1 VSSSIAE
8 TLDPSF
14 RWDDDFFRYL
24 LTLQSPGISMNAI
37 TQPTLSLEAAH
48 ELLGQARSACARR
61 GFAAT
66 IAITDAG
73 GHLRAFERADAAPF
87 LTAEVAMDK
96 SWTAASFGMSTHQ
109 WNAYMSE
116 PTVAPLAQ
124 HPRLMA
130 VGGGVPI
137 LLDGKLAGGIGVSG
151 GTSAQDHEA
160 AEEALRALG
169 LLA

>member
-1 VSSSIAE
+1 
-8 TLDPSF
+8 
-14 RWDDDFFRYL
+14 
-24 LTLQSPGISMNAI
+24 MNASN
-37 TQPTLSLEAAH
+37 TTLSLEAAQA
-48 ELLGQARSACARR
+48 LLGHARSACAER

-73 GHLRAFERADAAPF
+73 GHLRAFERADSAPF

-96 SWTAASFGMSTHQ
+96 AWTAASFGMSTHQ
-109 WNAYMSE
+109 WNQYMGE
-116 PTVAPLAQ
+116 PTVAPLGG

-137 LLDGKLAGGIGVSG
+137 ILDGQLAGGIGISG
-151 GTSAQDHEA
+151 GTAAQDHEA
-160 AEEALRALG
+160 AEAALRTLG